1 MRYIE
6 RNRTTGTH
14 HDNNNPRE
22 ELCTE
27 KSKETRT
34 MRGNIGKLYEY
45 SYTEERK
52 IQVFSPN
59 ISHLHN
65 THKVFS
71 AHHTSSDRPLTFF
84 CFLYF
89 LLRVF
94 ILKII
99 LAFIQ
104 IGSINYKITNLI
116 KNKIIFIRLFVD

>member
-14 HDNNNPRE
+14 HDNNNNPRE

-52 IQVFSPN
+52 IQVFFPN

-84 CFLYF
+84 CFSYF
-89 LLRVF
+89 LLRAF
-94 ILKII
+94 ILEIK
-99 LAFIQ
+99 LAFIK
-104 IGSINYKITNLI
+104 IGSINYITSLI
-116 KNKIIFIRLFVD
+116 KNKIISSDC